1 MKKLFKNKIFIGIVG
16 VLLLV
21 GAITSLWL
29 VYDSN
34 KPQSTQT
41 AVSDAGLDTEKSVP
55 SSEDAPKFS
64 KTVTINVKDN
74 EGNTTKYTVN
84 TDEVYL
90 EGVMNQAEGLS
101 FETTNGMVMTVKGI
115 RADYVL
121 DGAYWAF
128 YIGSDY
134 CNYGIADQ
142 PVADGDIFNIEYT
155 KA

>member
-1 MKKLFKNKIFIGIVG
+1 MKKLFKNKIFLGIVG

-34 KPQSTQT
+34 KPQSTQP
-41 AVSDAGLDTEKSVP
+41 AVSEAGLDTDKSVP
-55 SSEDAPKFS
+55 SSEDAQEFS
-64 KTVTINVKDN
+64 KIVTINVMDN
-74 EGNTTKYTVN
+74 EGNITKYTVN
-84 TDEVYL
+84 TNQQYL
-90 EGVMNQAEGLS
+90 EGVMKEADGLS
-101 FETTNGMVMTVKGI
+101 FETNNGMVMTVNGI

-142 PVADGDIFNIEYT
+142 PVADGDVFTIEYT